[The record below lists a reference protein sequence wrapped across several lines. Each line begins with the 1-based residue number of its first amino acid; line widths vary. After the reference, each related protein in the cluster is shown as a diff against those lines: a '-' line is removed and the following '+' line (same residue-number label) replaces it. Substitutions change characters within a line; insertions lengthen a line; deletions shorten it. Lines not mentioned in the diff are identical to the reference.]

1 MINITDQITV
11 QFLKTFR
18 IVTTSHIIKLGG
30 RPAARGLETLAV
42 ARAVTQVSPCSDE
55 TYISELSGAI
65 GSPSLPNLSK
75 TKAWQNLCNDEL
87 YITHSTE
94 QHLDDQITQEEL
106 CELCNTHKWYDKF
119 LLNFC
124 W

>member
-1 MINITDQITV
+1 M
-11 QFLKTFR
+11 
-18 IVTTSHIIKLGG
+18 TTSHVIKLGG
-30 RPAARGLETLAV
+30 RPAGCGLETLAV
-42 ARAVTQVSPCSDE
+42 ARAVTQVSPPSDE

-65 GSPSLPNLSK
+65 GSPSLPNFSK

-87 YITHSTE
+87 YIIRSTE

-106 CELCNTHKWYDKF
+106 CQMFKF